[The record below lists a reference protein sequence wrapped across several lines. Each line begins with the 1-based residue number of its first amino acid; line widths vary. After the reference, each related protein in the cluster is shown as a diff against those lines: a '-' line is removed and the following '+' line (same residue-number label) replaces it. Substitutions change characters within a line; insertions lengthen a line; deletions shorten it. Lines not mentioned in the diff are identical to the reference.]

1 MVADAEA
8 IERESELTSV
18 LSDERR
24 DFRGSFSGYER
35 DKLFYNPNGDFDGF
49 VPSAYVFGLDYDHD
63 GRAAAPVDID
73 GDGDLDLAL
82 LTLHGLRMLENTAD
96 EQRSPAFHHVR
107 LSLKSTRLEAHGLG
121 ASVALTAGGI
131 THRDYVK
138 ITDGFQTQ
146 VPFDL
151 HVGLG
156 AADVIDTL
164 EVRWPSGARDVWADL
179 SVDRLIEV
187 EEGRE
192 VVEVKPLP
200 RWPDSTR
207 PRVNDVPL
215 ATIKASRLEGDFAL
229 MVGDKPVV
237 INFWAPWCAPCKTE
251 LPQLADLAGRYQRE
265 VDFVGVSVELTDL
278 ESVHDA
284 IRDFKIPYPQF
295 LADDLMMKQFF
306 GIDGEVALPSTY
318 VFDERNRLRRVFRGP
333 ITEVDLDRLLQS
345 LSDEGVFEADLELAA
360 RTTLRLREYEE
371 AIGYYQ
377 RLADLQP
384 NSVHPLYQ
392 IGVAALELGDPD
404 RAREAFEQAVGKSP
418 THVMAQFML
427 GVARMQSGMPGEA
440 FANFQ
445 GALEL
450 ARNNALALRS
460 LGNAASDFGQI
471 WLAIDAFT
479 QALEGDP
486 RSAETWVDRARANL
500 ARGSH
505 ARAASDYAE
514 ALKLDP
520 ENTAVREELERL
532 SDAP

>member
-8 IERESELTSV
+8 LERETEFTSV
-18 LSDERR
+18 LTDERR

-82 LTLHGLRMLENTAD
+82 LTLRGLRLLENTAD
-96 EQRSPAFHHVR
+96 EQRPLLSHYVR
-107 LSLKSTRLEAHGLG
+107 LSLKPTRSVPHALG
-121 ASVALTAGGI
+121 TSVRLTAGGI
-131 THRDYVK
+131 THSDYVK

-156 AADVIDTL
+156 AANVIDTL
-164 EVRWPSGARDVWADL
+164 DVQWSSGARDVWTDL
-179 SVDRLIEV
+179 PVDRLIEV

-192 VVEVKPLP
+192 VANVQPLP
-200 RWPDSTR
+200 RWTDSTR
-207 PRVNDVPL
+207 PRMTDVPL
-215 ATIKASRLEGDFAL
+215 TTIKASRLDGGRTV

-251 LPQLADLAGRYQRE
+251 LPQLANLAGRYGRE
-265 VDFVGVSVELTDL
+265 VDFVGVSVELTNL

-306 GIDGEVALPSTY
+306 GADGEVALPSTY
-318 VFDERNRLRRVFRGP
+318 VFDERSRLRRVFRGP

-345 LSDEGVFEADLELAA
+345 LRDEGVFEADLELAA
-360 RTTLRLREYEE
+360 RTTLRLKDYEE
-371 AIGYYQ
+371 AIGHYQ

-384 NSVHPLYQ
+384 NRVQPLYQ
-392 IGVAALELGDPD
+392 IGVAALELGDPE
-404 RAREAFEQAVGKSP
+404 RAREAFEQAVGKFP

-445 GALEL
+445 GALGL
-450 ARNNALALRS
+450 ARNNALALRA

-479 QALEGDP
+479 QALESDP
-486 RSAETWVDRARANL
+486 RSAGTWVDRARAHL
-500 ARGSH
+500 ARGAH
-505 ARAASDYAE
+505 DRAGSDYAE
-514 ALKLDP
+514 ALKIDP
-520 ENTAVREELERL
+520 ENTMVREELERL
-532 SDAP
+532 SDSP